1 MADKLAPLG
10 IASLDEQHVA
20 MSADLTA
27 FQLAIAAHR
36 PPDEIRAIVET
47 VLAGVRAHFQYEEAL
62 MVKSGY
68 AATAEH
74 RFEHQ
79 RIMLTITALMGDA
92 LEDRHSLEV
101 LNESGDVLRA
111 LFLSHIARV
120 DLALSQHLLSLGMG

>member
-10 IASLDEQHVA
+10 IASLDEQHEA
-20 MSADLTA
+20 MSGDLTA
-27 FQLAIAAHR
+27 FQLAIAARR
-36 PPDEIRAIVET
+36 PRDEIRAIVET
-47 VLAGVRAHFQYEEAL
+47 AQAGVRAHYRYEEAL

-92 LEDRHSLEV
+92 LEGDRSPEI
-101 LNESGDVLRA
+101 LNENGDLLRS
-111 LFLSHIARV
+111 LFLSHIGRD
-120 DLALSQHLLSLGMG
+120 DLALSQHLLSLGME